1 MTIRDELP
9 SLEGV
14 TYLNAGTNGPM
25 PRAAERA
32 MREELELAVGR
43 PRIGMSVFEH
53 VFELRARA
61 RAALARSVNAP
72 PEQVALTSSTS
83 NGVGIVI
90 AGLEWSPGDEVV
102 TTTEEHQGILS
113 PLDVISSRYGVD
125 VKAVPADDLED
136 AIGERTRM
144 VAVSHVLWT
153 TGRRLDAAR
162 LARAAH
168 EVGASL
174 LLDGAQSVGAIE
186 VDAPGTGADFYAFS
200 GQKWLLGPQGTGG
213 LWVSPDWSSRL
224 WTAQSS
230 FWNLTEGKIGQ
241 FRPDAG
247 RYDGGTFE
255 TTMLAGIAAAI
266 EWVESLEGGRGG
278 WARLTAENAARAR
291 ERLAAQPGVSVA
303 DQGDAGGP
311 LIALTV
317 DGVEDTAALVG
328 RLAAEGILIRYIP
341 GTPYLR
347 VSVGAWTTD
356 DEVDRL
362 AEALTAGG

>member
-1 MTIRDELP
+1 MTIRDQLP

-25 PRAAERA
+25 PLAAERA
-32 MREELELAVGR
+32 MREELDLAVRR
-43 PRIGMSVFEH
+43 PRIGMAVFEH

-61 RAALARSVNAP
+61 RDALARTVNAP
-72 PEQVALTSSTS
+72 PEQVAVTTSTS

-90 AGLEWSPGDEVV
+90 GGIDWNPGDEVI

-125 VKAVPADDLED
+125 VKQVPADEIED

-153 TGRRLDAAR
+153 TGRRLDAQR
-162 LARAAH
+162 LAAAAH
-168 EVGASL
+168 EAGASL

-186 VDAPGTGADFYAFS
+186 VDAPGSGADFYAFS

-213 LWVSPDWSSRL
+213 LWVSPECNDRL
-224 WTAQSS
+224 WTAQST
-230 FWNLTEGKIGQ
+230 FWNLTEGRIGA

-247 RYDGGTFE
+247 RWDAGSFE
-255 TTMLAGIAAAI
+255 TPVLAGIAAAI
-266 EWVESLEGGRGG
+266 EWVESLEGGRRG
-278 WARLTAENAARAR
+278 WTELTAANAARAR
-291 ERLAAQPGVSVA
+291 ERLASQPGVSVA
-303 DQGDAGGP
+303 DPGDDGGP

-317 DGVEDTAALVG
+317 DSQEDTAALVG
-328 RLAAEGILIRYIP
+328 RLGDQGILIRYIP
-341 GTPYLR
+341 NTPYLR

-356 DEVDRL
+356 AEVDRL
-362 AEALTAGG
+362 AEALTAAG